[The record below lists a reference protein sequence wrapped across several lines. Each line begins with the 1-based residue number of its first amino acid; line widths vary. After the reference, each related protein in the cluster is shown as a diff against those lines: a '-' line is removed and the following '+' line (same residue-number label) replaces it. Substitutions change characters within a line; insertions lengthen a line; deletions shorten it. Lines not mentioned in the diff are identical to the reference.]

1 MAGALV
7 AVSYSIDPTM
17 GMHWTLKALIVM
29 VLGGLGSFVG
39 TFVGG
44 IVLGVTKSTTAMFI
58 SSNYRQVV
66 GLLLFLLV
74 LIFRPQGLFGA
85 KEK

>member
-1 MAGALV
+1 
-7 AVSYSIDPTM
+7 
-17 GMHWTLKALIVM
+17 
-29 VLGGLGSFVG
+29 
-39 TFVGG
+39 
-44 IVLGVTKSTTAMFI
+44 
-58 SSNYRQVV
+58 VV